1 MACPPPVNPRG
12 ARAAE
17 RLSGGLRAPRALT
30 PLFRL
35 RRSPRPR
42 SGAALLRHF
51 RGSLRAAPT
60 RRARPLHGASWRASA
75 PPDSLTAIGRLGN
88 SPAAGV
94 RWVPWLRPVPALV
107 CAPSARLRNGRSAR
121 APSGCPHARWVLR
134 SASLPRSPR
143 FALRPLRPPLRS
155 VRPRSLDIYTYNGGS
170 PRVRVRPPSG
180 GACAPFGRCLPETRP
195 PSPALRP
202 ACAPLRGA
210 LSAKSLWL
218 AHGLSGGLCRAGV
231 SNGAPRLTDTP
242 ALLARECDFTLTLP

>member
-12 ARAAE
+12 SRAAE
-17 RLSGGLRAPRALT
+17 RLSGGLRASPALT

-121 APSGCPHARWVLR
+121 APFGVPARAVGAPLR
-134 SASLPRSPR
+134 FAPAFSALRAPPAASSASLRPPALSGTLHVQKRVSAR
-143 FALRPLRPPLRS
+143 ASSSAIGRRVRALR
-155 VRPRSLDIYTYNGGS
+155 
-170 PRVRVRPPSG
+170 
-180 GACAPFGRCLPETRP
+180 
-195 PSPALRP
+195 
-202 ACAPLRGA
+202 
-210 LSAKSLWL
+210 
-218 AHGLSGGLCRAGV
+218 
-231 SNGAPRLTDTP
+231 
-242 ALLARECDFTLTLP
+242 ALLARNAAALARAPPRLRAPSGRFERKVSLACARIVGRFVSGGCVERRFAPNRHPRPT